1 MTDQFTIKEGDTSPA
16 IQYQLTL
23 GTGQTLVGATAT
35 FKVASINGG
44 ALKIDS
50 PAAVDSA
57 QNILSYQWIAGDTD
71 SAAVY
76 RAEFEVTYSDG
87 KIETFPNSEY
97 IQINVIPDLD

>member
-1 MTDQFTIKEGDTSPA
+1 MAETFTIKRDDTSPA
-16 IQYQLTL
+16 IQFQLTL

-35 FKVASINGG
+35 FKMASLNGG

-57 QNILSYQWIAGDTD
+57 QNILSYQWDAGDTD
-71 SAAVY
+71 TAGVY

-97 IQINVIPDLD
+97 IQINVLEDLD